1 MSNTIK
7 IKIKSSFTD
16 INALYTESR
25 FSPYPTRI
33 AAKISECSLEV
44 GYIRDVGVC
53 RAQSEESLG

>member
-44 GYIRDVGVC
+44 YP
-53 RAQSEESLG
+53 